1 MISYIVSCLLALVI
15 SIIIQVDVI
24 YFRLVFRRTIGSCQA
39 VMCQVVIHVAIT
51 QEVIVFLETQCERS
65 LFITCCRNTFPVEV
79 VVIRFVDITVW
90 YRIKRMS
97 QRVCWCQLRTGIYIR
112 IIRQSHVNTIDYKLE
127 IGLYR
132 VETCQISR
140 LFFYAPCF
148 SFRVGYRFCIPHLI
162 VRITRVCIEHLY
174 FIRVTHE
181 VPLQMFRYGVHTVF
195 RRAELQV
202 VIWLCG
208 IINERVRAT
217 STCLLL
223 LRLPCSQ
230 ILIYLFREIVCLDT
244 SFSLMV
250 EESMMDISALSR
262 EVHEIHMVIIGIHC
276 FHFGLCR
283 SLFKEYIRCHFITC
297 IYTLSTISGCTV

>member
-39 VMCQVVIHVAIT
+39 VVCQVVIHVAIT
-51 QEVIVFLETQCERS
+51 QEVIVFLEAQCERS

-132 VETCQISR
+132 IETCQISR
-140 LFFYAPCF
+140 FGFCSPCF
-148 SFRVGYRFCIPHLI
+148 TIQVCYRFSIPYFVFCI
-162 VRITRVCIEHLY
+162 TKVCIEHLY

-181 VPLQMFRYGVHTVF
+181 VPLQMLRYGEHTVF

-208 IINERVRAT
+208 IINERVCSAA
-217 STCLLL
+217 TCLLL
-223 LRLPCSQ
+223 LRLPCS
-230 ILIYLFREIVCLDT
+230 
-244 SFSLMV
+244 
-250 EESMMDISALSR
+250 
-262 EVHEIHMVIIGIHC
+262 
-276 FHFGLCR
+276 
-283 SLFKEYIRCHFITC
+283 
-297 IYTLSTISGCTV
+297 